1 MERMHA
7 SRILLVYC
15 EEKNFISL
23 NGKNVL
29 QPTVL
34 QIIVNFV
41 EKDEKHLRLLQNNLA
56 QYKNIFQYVYSNVYP
71 EIYCATKKRGFD
83 LKSNF
88 HILFKTYRDKMQMK
102 SMGKNSINY
111 ETVRKETHV
120 YEQKPVSIDDFNEA
134 EEVEVKERTEKRK
147 AKRQELAENNKL

>member
-1 MERMHA
+1 MERVHA
-7 SRILLVYC
+7 SRILLVYLRRKKLYLFNWK
-15 EEKNFISL
+15 E
-23 NGKNVL
+23 NVL

-41 EKDEKHLRLLQNNLA
+41 ERDEKHLRLLRNNLA

-88 HILFKTYRDKMQMK
+88 HILFKTYSDKMQMK
-102 SMGKNSINY
+102 LMGKNSIN
-111 ETVRKETHV
+111 
-120 YEQKPVSIDDFNEA
+120 
-134 EEVEVKERTEKRK
+134 
-147 AKRQELAENNKL
+147 